1 MSVKDKIIDLMS
13 DNHCGVLPVESIDEE
28 KTIIDVGFD
37 SLRFMELVV
46 LIEEEFNIEF
56 PDDLLDIKS
65 TTSVAEVIE
74 RIESEV

>member
-1 MSVKDKIIDLMS
+1 MS